1 MELSRRSFLASTAVG
16 AFVSSGA
23 EVPRPRDKENHPLK
37 KGPLGKYVGEL
48 APGRYDAHVHVY
60 PGDPDP
66 ELLVKR
72 IAEAGLTG
80 GVAFSRCPN
89 SWQTPKEKLLSPEE
103 AMDNVIAWCSGSPS
117 IYPFYWIDPAA
128 PNACE
133 LVDMAVEKGIYGFKV
148 IRNGARPVDATTLP
162 CYRRIAAVNRPVTF
176 HSGILWDGRD
186 SSDSFRPAN
195 WEGLLEVP
203 HLRFALAHIS
213 WPWCDECIAVY
224 GKMLN
229 AISRRGF
236 DIPEM
241 FIDTT
246 PGTPKIFRREALAK
260 VFTIG
265 YDVADHVMFGTD
277 CRVNSYRV
285 GWSKDWQ
292 TTDDAIF
299 AELGIGGAA
308 IDGVYRTGLQ
318 RYLFG
323 GDNTQRKV
331 PTPDGREGGAKRN
344 G

>member
-23 EVPRPRDKENHPLK
+23 EVPRPRDKENRPLK

-72 IAEAGLTG
+72 IAEAGLRG
-80 GVAFSRCPN
+80 CVVFSRCPN

-162 CYRRIAAVNRPVTF
+162 CYRRIATVNKPVTF

-203 HLRFALAHIS
+203 YLRFALAHIS

-277 CRVNSYRV
+277 CRVNGYRV

-292 TTDDAIF
+292 STDDGIF
-299 AELGIGGAA
+299 AELGVGGAA
-308 IDGVYRTGLQ
+308 LDGVYRTGLQ

-323 GDNTQRKV
+323 GDNLRRKV
-331 PTPDGREGGAKRN
+331 PTPDGSEGNAKRS
-344 G
+344 